1 MLNGKI
7 VMTTPTVN
15 EIHSP
20 APDGGAVVPKMA
32 ARELNAYFG
41 RTQALKNM
49 SLEMAAKRVTAII
62 GPSGC
67 GKSTFLRCLNRM
79 HEVGGGT
86 MDGTV
91 LLDGE
96 PVSGY
101 DPVLLRRRVGMV
113 FQKPNPFPTMSIF
126 DNVAAGLKLN
136 SRKSKKELTP
146 IVERCL
152 RRAALWDEVKDSLDK
167 SGISLS

>member
-1 MLNGKI
+1 
-7 VMTTPTVN
+7 
-15 EIHSP
+15 
-20 APDGGAVVPKMA
+20 
-32 ARELNAYFG
+32 
-41 RTQALKNM
+41 
-49 SLEMAAKRVTAII
+49 
-62 GPSGC
+62 
-67 GKSTFLRCLNRM
+67 M

-86 MDGTV
+86 MNGTI

-136 SRKSKKELTP
+136 SRKSKKELAP

-152 RRAALWDEVKDSLDK
+152 QRAALWDEVKDSLDK
-167 SGISLS
+167 SGVSLSGGEQQRLCIARTLAVDPEIVLTDGPANA